1 VGREGVGL
9 ESASSSGETLTL
21 SSEDSSFIS
30 VLLVWSSPCMKSE
43 VED

>member
-1 VGREGVGL
+1 VGRERVGL
-9 ESASSSGETLTL
+9 GSALEWRLELTR
-21 SSEDSSFIS
+21 SSEDSSLIS